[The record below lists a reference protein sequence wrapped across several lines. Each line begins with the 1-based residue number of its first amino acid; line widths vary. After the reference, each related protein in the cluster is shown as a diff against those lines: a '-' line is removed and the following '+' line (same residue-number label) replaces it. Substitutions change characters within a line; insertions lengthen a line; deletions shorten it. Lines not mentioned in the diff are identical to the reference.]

1 MSTAKTGSNK
11 GKARESAH
19 EAGDMPESATA
30 LEKSSDQD
38 EAVKSAVTADTGEK
52 SVLPGPPIPP
62 EVQDEI
68 KEQKRVSAREKTK
81 GVSKMIDPSQIREHM
96 EVVGSDGEHVGTVDR
111 CEGDNLKLTKNDPAA
126 GGEHHYIPLA
136 WVNKVDQRVRL
147 SHPGGSARA
156 NWH

>member
-1 MSTAKTGSNK
+1 MSIAKTGSK
-11 GKARESAH
+11 KAKARESAH
-19 EAGDMPESATA
+19 EPHATPESATT
-30 LEKSSDQD
+30 LEKSADQD
-38 EAVKSAVTADTGEK
+38 EAVRSAVTAENGEK

-62 EVQDEI
+62 EVQAEM
-68 KEQKRVSAREKTK
+68 KAQGRLSSRGRKK
-81 GVSKMIDPSQIREHM
+81 GDSKMIDPSKIKEHM
-96 EVVGSDGEHVGTVDR
+96 EVVGSDGEHVGTVDH

-136 WVNKVDQRVRL
+136 WIKSVDQRVRL